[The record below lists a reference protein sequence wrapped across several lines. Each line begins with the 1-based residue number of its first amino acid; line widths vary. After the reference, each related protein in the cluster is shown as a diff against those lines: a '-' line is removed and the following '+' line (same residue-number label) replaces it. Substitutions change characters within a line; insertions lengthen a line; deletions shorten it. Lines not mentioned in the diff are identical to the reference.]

1 MVCGGG
7 WCRAL
12 EIEPTATRRL
22 DDDEKM
28 TLRLTQGG
36 SKRTSETNIINE
48 PGLYSLVLGN
58 KKAEARTSTKFFET
72 KFPKAID
79 RMTPLYYNKKCNL
92 LIEKHFSFSL
102 LWYHKSIP
110 LSSGFVRFFQKKRT
124 NTKSVQTSKKTEQN

>member
-79 RMTPLYYNKKCNL
+79 RMTPLYYNKKMQPSNRKTL
-92 LIEKHFSFSL
+92 FLFAFMV
-102 LWYHKSIP
+102 P
-110 LSSGFVRFFQKKRT
+110 QVNTFVKWFC
-124 NTKSVQTSKKTEQN
+124 SVFSKKAYKNY